1 MLIEGIERRAV
12 SHPGEVIQVPV
23 KSVSTDLALTDFWSA
38 VDRVVEFCRQNA
50 GEIDFEGAFPEQE
63 FLMIGESGLLAAPV
77 ETAHG
82 GMGFGVEPGRGP
94 DLLRLLKRIG
104 YGNLTV
110 GRLYEGHT
118 NALQLI
124 QTYGTAEQRERF
136 SRDAVEH
143 RRVFGVWNTEMADG
157 VKISPLGNGRYRL
170 DGAKTFASGAGS
182 IDRPLVTGAFPDG
195 GWQMFIV
202 PVERVSTEVDQ
213 SWWKPLGMRSS
224 ATFKIDFTGVEL
236 TDDELIG
243 QPGDYHRP
251 PWFTGGAARFAAVQL
266 GGAEAL
272 FDETR
277 WFLQKMKRTEDP
289 FQRQRMGLAQIAVE
303 SGDLWLNRTG
313 EIFDLALSAS
323 SEAEFELITTYA
335 GMFRTAVEQIALD
348 MIRWS
353 QQSVGAPGLAR
364 PQPFERLIR
373 DLTMY
378 LRQPAPDAT
387 LVSVGAYTL
396 DRKTPAH
403 QLWKLPDE
411 A

>member
-1 MLIEGIERRAV
+1 LQIERIERRAV
-12 SHPGEVIQVPV
+12 NHPGEIASVAPENQ
-23 KSVSTDLALTDFWSA
+23 KSETDIAEFWSA

-50 GEIDFEGAFPEQE
+50 GEIDYEGAFPEQE
-63 FLMIGESGLLAAPV
+63 FQMIGESGLLAAPV
-77 ETAHG
+77 EAAHG
-82 GMGFGVEPGRGP
+82 GLGFGVEPGRGP
-94 DLLRLLKRIG
+94 DLLTLLKRIG

-157 VKISPLGNGRYRL
+157 VKISPIDEGRYRL
-170 DGAKTFASGAGS
+170 DGSKTFASGAGR
-182 IDRPLVTGAFPDG
+182 IDRPLVTGALPDG
-195 GWQMFIV
+195 GWQIFIV
-202 PVERVSTEVDQ
+202 PVEQVATQIDE

-236 TDDELIG
+236 TEAELIG
-243 QPGDYHRP
+243 QPGDYHRT

-277 WFLQKMKRTEDP
+277 WFLQKVKRTEDP

-303 SGDLWLNRTG
+303 SGDLWLKRAG
-313 EIFDLALSAS
+313 QMLDLALTADSDP
-323 SEAEFELITTYA
+323 EFEQITTYA

-396 DRKTPAH
+396 DREEPAH
-403 QLWKLPDE
+403 RLWTLPDE
-411 A
+411 V

>member
-1 MLIEGIERRAV
+1 MN
-12 SHPGEVIQVPV
+12 HPGEITSFVPESQTSGRDV
-23 KSVSTDLALTDFWSA
+23 DEFWSS
-38 VDRVVEFCRQNA
+38 VDRVVKFCRQNA
-50 GEIDFEGAFPEQE
+50 GEIDYEGAFPDQE
-63 FLMIGESGLLAAPV
+63 FRMIRESGLLAAPV

-82 GMGFGVEPGRGP
+82 GLGFGVEPGRGP
-94 DLLRLLKRIG
+94 DLLTLLKRVG
-104 YGNLTV
+104 CGNLTV
-110 GRLYEGHT
+110 GRIYEGHA

-124 QTYGTAEQRERF
+124 QTYGTTEQRERF

-157 VKISPLGNGRYRL
+157 VKISPIGEGRYRL
-170 DGAKTFASGAGS
+170 DGSKTFASGAGY
-182 IDRPLVTGAFPDG
+182 IDRPMVTGALPDG

-202 PVERVSTEVDQ
+202 PVEKVATKVDE

-236 TDDELIG
+236 TDDDLIG
-243 QPGDYHRP
+243 QPGDYHRA
-251 PWFTGGAARFAAVQL
+251 PWFTGGAVRFAAVQL

-277 WFLQKMKRTEDP
+277 WFLQKVHRTEDP

-303 SGDLWLNRTG
+303 SGDLWLKRAG
-313 EIFDLALSAS
+313 QMLDLALTAE
-323 SEAEFELITTYA
+323 SEPELEQITTYA

-353 QQSVGAPGLAR
+353 QQSVGSRGLSR
-364 PQPFERLIR
+364 PEPFERMIR

-387 LVSVGAYTL
+387 LVSVGAFTL
-396 DRKTPAH
+396 DREEPAH
-403 QLWKLPDE
+403 RLWTLPDE